1 MSISIEVLKMN
12 QIRSLKNEKFSKSNK
27 NLVES
32 PNNRL
37 HKVEETLSRS
47 LKVTVKMLYSDGN
60 KKETPLKY

>member
-1 MSISIEVLKMN
+1 MN

-32 PNNRL
+32 PINRL
-37 HKVEETLSRS
+37 YKVEETLSRS
-47 LKVTVKMLYSDGN
+47 LEVTVKMLYSDGN